1 MINLIKGL
9 IIIFLFLNIF
19 SCSSKNHIKS
29 DINWNRDSFVKVEAW
44 FYKKTCEPSEELDLD
59 SECFE
64 KRHGYTGSGS
74 VIART
79 FDGSY
84 VLTAAH
90 ICNHEQELETL
101 NEINNIT
108 EENGKLNEI
117 ILVLKVKDLKDLSYN
132 AKIVDYDNELDA
144 CVAFVWG
151 LFNPALSIA
160 SNGPVVGEKYY
171 NVAAPAGFFG
181 KDLVPLFEGRYIG
194 DWDGADTYTIP
205 AVGGSSGSPIINRDG
220 GLVGIIFARHRA
232 FHHITISTSF
242 QKLKNFILFSIK
254 EDSEKR
260 KRKLDS
266 ESEREIIINFHK

>member
-101 NEINNIT
+101 NA
-108 EENGKLNEI
+108 
-117 ILVLKVKDLKDLSYN
+117 VSYTH
-132 AKIVDYDNELDA
+132 LT
-144 CVAFVWG
+144 
-151 LFNPALSIA
+151 LP
-160 SNGPVVGEKYY
+160 
-171 NVAAPAGFFG
+171 
-181 KDLVPLFEGRYIG
+181 
-194 DWDGADTYTIP
+194 TIYS
-205 AVGGSSGSPIINRDG
+205 V
-220 GLVGIIFARHRA
+220 
-232 FHHITISTSF
+232 
-242 QKLKNFILFSIK
+242 
-254 EDSEKR
+254 
-260 KRKLDS
+260 
-266 ESEREIIINFHK
+266 